1 MKTKI
6 KTSML
11 TSVLIILFSLLASN
25 SYAQCSTKITNQLSC
40 AVTVDI
46 VVYDTGGGCTNICN
60 SQFGIAIPP
69 NSSININC
77 GGCGSVCNIE
87 VTVTDINGSPSTPT
101 MANFTNGI
109 QTINNTPL
117 LCSENDIRYDS
128 GGDTFK
134 IN

>member
-6 KTSML
+6 KTYVF
-11 TSVLIILFSLLASN
+11 TSVLIMLFSLLISN
-25 SYAQCSTKITNQLSC
+25 SNAQCSTKITNQLSC

-60 SQFGIAIPP
+60 SQLGVAIPA
-69 NSSININC
+69 NSSMNINC

-87 VTVTDINGSPSTPT
+87 VTVTDINGTPITPT
-101 MANFTNGI
+101 MANFTNGT
-109 QTINNTPL
+109 QTFPTPPQ
-117 LCSENDIRYDS
+117 CAENDIRYDS